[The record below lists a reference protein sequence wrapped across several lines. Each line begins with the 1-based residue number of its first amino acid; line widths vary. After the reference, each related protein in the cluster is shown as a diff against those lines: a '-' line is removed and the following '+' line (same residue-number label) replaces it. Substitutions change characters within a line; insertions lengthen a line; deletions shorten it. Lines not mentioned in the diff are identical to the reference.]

1 MVKNQFFVKI
11 TDFVK
16 MKFIIYAK
24 QPFWNQKRASSLS
37 TWKLNLNADL
47 L

>member
-24 QPFWNQKRASSLS
+24 QPFWKQHHPYQPESW
-37 TWKLNLNADL
+37 T
-47 L
+47 

>member
-1 MVKNQFFVKI
+1 MFGTGMVKNQFFVKI

-24 QPFWNQKRASSLS
+24 QPF
-37 TWKLNLNADL
+37 
-47 L
+47 